1 MEFDVVPVLLFPWL
15 NKALIRNVLVLFW
28 IFDSILWNTFV
39 ICTKSYTCKIYIG
52 SFALQIV
59 NLSVPSTCDFYFLF
73 LINLFPSLFFYPLKM
88 RKGNIFL
95 NVFANIFFFFRNH
108 SRITELQ
115 GKRVHSFKSSPLHI
129 GSSRTRMGNFQ
140 FPTASR

>member
-15 NKALIRNVLVLFW
+15 NKPLIRNVLVLFW
-28 IFDSILWNTFV
+28 MFDSILRNTFV
-39 ICTKSYTCKIYIG
+39 ICTKSYTCKIYIA

-59 NLSVPSTCDFYFLF
+59 NLSVLSTCDFYFLF
-73 LINLFPSLFFYPLKM
+73 LINLFSSLFFYPLKM

-95 NVFANIFFFFRNH
+95 NVFAHILFFFRNH

-115 GKRVHSFKSSPLHI
+115 GKGGHSFNSSLLLP
-129 GSSRTRMGNFQ
+129 
-140 FPTASR
+140 PAS